1 MRIKRDFEQISKDD
15 LDIRRTF
22 PAEPGNTPQQK
33 TVLATI
39 EVIGGF
45 ELFNTYPY
53 HNYETWGQG
62 YRVSSQGTSVESEYL
77 DDAIELW
84 RIEHAK
90 RKNEDN

>member
-1 MRIKRDFEQISKDD
+1 MKIKRDFEEISPIDI
-15 LDIRRTF
+15 DIRRVF
-22 PAEPGNTPQQK
+22 SAGPINAPSHK

-45 ELFNTYPY
+45 ELFNTYAY

-62 YRVSSQGTSVESEYL
+62 YRISSQSITVESEYL

-84 RIEHAK
+84 NIK
-90 RKNEDN
+90 KSQKGKDRK